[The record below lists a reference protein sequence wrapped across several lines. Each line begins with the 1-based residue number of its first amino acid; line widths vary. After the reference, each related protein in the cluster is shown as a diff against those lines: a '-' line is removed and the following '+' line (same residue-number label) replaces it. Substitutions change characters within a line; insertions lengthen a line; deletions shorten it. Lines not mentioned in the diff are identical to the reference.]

1 MGNAAHL
8 DEREGAAPAK
18 HRHPESW
25 IDLDLTLV
33 DRRFSRPFR
42 KTYDYA
48 GPFIDAEHRKLGEI
62 PRDRMIDLGIEGWL
76 LPDDALKLYE
86 LAYFS
91 GGDILELGTF
101 HGLSTSIMA
110 KALVAAGGA
119 RSIETVDLD
128 PQLTLKAQAN
138 LARLAGIDRVRF
150 HTSDASAAV
159 ARFHA
164 QGRRFAFVF
173 VDHSHRYQHVLPTC
187 RILWSVVEPG
197 GFVLF
202 HDFNDPRNDDPKN
215 PEYGVYQAVADG
227 LSRKHFEFWGVYG
240 CAGLFR
246 RTSSEPGKLDRAMLE
261 LRCAQAR
268 ANAVTYGPGG
278 SLPYRTLRR
287 AVAALTPGATGE
299 KLQNRVDRVR
309 ATGLYQW
316 ARRFY
321 HALNRR

>member
-1 MGNAAHL
+1 MANAAHL
-8 DEREGAAPAK
+8 GEQEGAAAAK

-25 IDLDLTLV
+25 IELDTTLV
-33 DRRFSRPFR
+33 DRRFSRPFQ
-42 KTYDYA
+42 KTYDYS
-48 GPFIDAEHRKLGEI
+48 GPFIDAEHRKLGEV

-86 LAYFS
+86 LAYFG

-128 PQLTLKAQAN
+128 PQLSRKAQEN
-138 LARLAGIDRVRF
+138 LTSLPGSDRVRF
-150 HTSDASAAV
+150 HSSDASAAV

-164 QGRRFAFVF
+164 QGRSFGLVF
-173 VDHSHRYQHVLPTC
+173 VDHSHRYQHVVPTC

-246 RTSSEPGKLDRAMLE
+246 RTSSAPDNLDRAVLE

-287 AVAALTPGATGE
+287 AVAALTPGATDE
-299 KLQNRVDRVR
+299 RVQDRVDRMR
-309 ATGLYQW
+309 ATALYGW
-316 ARRFY
+316 GRRLY
-321 HALNRR
+321 RALRRR